1 MDEMLDIEFP
11 EEIPEDL
18 TCPEEIPT
26 PDGDDRNTLLAEL
39 EAMRTRL
46 EIAERTSREISA
58 GWREFTELYPEADV
72 ASLPDSFNAAIER
85 GIPPA
90 AAYALELRR
99 KEVRLARIKAADQRA
114 RELSAGKL
122 DPAEDTLYSPEEVR
136 AMSPSE
142 VRKNIEKI
150 RRSMK
155 SWR

>member
-1 MDEMLDIEFP
+1 MDEILNENVTQEVTAPIE
-11 EEIPEDL
+11 EVTDNA
-18 TCPEEIPT
+18 
-26 PDGDDRNTLLAEL
+26 DADLLAEL
-39 EAMRTRL
+39 DTLRRRVEV
-46 EIAERTSREISA
+46 AERTAREISA
-58 GWREFTELYPEADV
+58 GWREFSELYPEADI
-72 ASLPDSFNAAIER
+72 ASLPDSFNSAIER

-99 KEVRLARIKAADQRA
+99 REVTKLRIEAADKRA

-122 DPAEDTLYSPEEVR
+122 EPTEDSLYSPDEVR

-142 VRKNIEKI
+142 VRKNMEKI

>member
-1 MDEMLDIEFP
+1 MDEILNENVTQEVTAPIE
-11 EEIPEDL
+11 EVTDNA
-18 TCPEEIPT
+18 
-26 PDGDDRNTLLAEL
+26 DADLLAEL
-39 EAMRTRL
+39 DTLRHRVEV
-46 EIAERTSREISA
+46 AERTAREISA
-58 GWREFTELYPEADV
+58 GWREFSELYPEADI
-72 ASLPDSFNAAIER
+72 ASLPDSFNSAIER

-99 KEVRLARIKAADQRA
+99 REVTKLRIEAADKRA

-122 DPAEDTLYSPEEVR
+122 EPTEDSLYSPDEVR

-142 VRKNIEKI
+142 VRKNMEKI

>member
-1 MDEMLDIEFP
+1 MDEILNENVTQEVTAPIE
-11 EEIPEDL
+11 EVTDNAEVD
-18 TCPEEIPT
+18 
-26 PDGDDRNTLLAEL
+26 LLAEL
-39 EAMRTRL
+39 DTLRRRVEV
-46 EIAERTSREISA
+46 AERTAREISA
-58 GWREFTELYPEADV
+58 GWREFSELYPEADI
-72 ASLPDSFNAAIER
+72 ASLPDSFNSAIER

-99 KEVRLARIKAADQRA
+99 REVTKMRIEAADKRA

-122 DPAEDTLYSPEEVR
+122 EPTEDSLYSPDEVR

>member
-1 MDEMLDIEFP
+1 MDENLDLELT
-11 EEIPEDL
+11 EELPEDL
-18 TCPEEIPT
+18 PEEPEE
-26 PDGDDRNTLLAEL
+26 DEKASLLSEL
-39 EAMRTRL
+39 EALRSRL
-46 EIAERTSREISA
+46 ETAERTAREISA
-58 GWREFTELYPEADV
+58 GWREFTELYPEADIS
-72 ASLPDSFNAAIER
+72 SLPDSFNAAIER

-122 DPAEDTLYSPEEVR
+122 DPADDTLYSPDEVR
-136 AMSPSE
+136 AMPPAE

>member
-1 MDEMLDIEFP
+1 MDETIEILNEDVIDETTARTDEAAQEDETDLLTELD
-11 EEIPEDL
+11 
-18 TCPEEIPT
+18 
-26 PDGDDRNTLLAEL
+26 TLRRRVEV
-39 EAMRTRL
+39 
-46 EIAERTSREISA
+46 AERTAREISA
-58 GWREFTELYPEADV
+58 GWREFTELYPEADIS
-72 ASLPDSFNAAIER
+72 SLPDSFNAAIER

-99 KEVRLARIKAADQRA
+99 REVTKMRIEAADKRA
-114 RELSAGKL
+114 RELTAGKL
-122 DPAEDTLYSPEEVR
+122 EPTEDSLYSPDEVR

>member
-1 MDEMLDIEFP
+1 MEETNLIPNDEVIDEFNDPIE
-11 EEIPEDL
+11 EVTKDASV
-18 TCPEEIPT
+18 
-26 PDGDDRNTLLAEL
+26 DLLAEL
-39 EAMRTRL
+39 DTLRRRL
-46 EIAERTSREISA
+46 EVAERTAREISA
-58 GWREFTELYPEADV
+58 GWREFSELYPEADI
-72 ASLPDSFNAAIER
+72 ASLPDSFNSAIER

-99 KEVRLARIKAADQRA
+99 REVTKMRIDAANKRA

-122 DPAEDTLYSPEEVR
+122 EPTEDSLYSPDEVR

>member
-1 MDEMLDIEFP
+1 MEETNLIPNDEVIDEVNDPIE
-11 EEIPEDL
+11 EVTKNASVD
-18 TCPEEIPT
+18 
-26 PDGDDRNTLLAEL
+26 LLAEL
-39 EAMRTRL
+39 DTLRRRVEV
-46 EIAERTSREISA
+46 AERTAREISA
-58 GWREFTELYPEADV
+58 GWREFSELYPEADI
-72 ASLPDSFNAAIER
+72 ASLPDSFNSAIER

-99 KEVRLARIKAADQRA
+99 REVTKMRIEAADKRA

-122 DPAEDTLYSPEEVR
+122 EPTEDSLYSPDEVR

>member
-1 MDEMLDIEFP
+1 MEETNLIPNDEVIDEVNDPIE
-11 EEIPEDL
+11 EVTKNASVD
-18 TCPEEIPT
+18 
-26 PDGDDRNTLLAEL
+26 LLAEL
-39 EAMRTRL
+39 DTLRRRVEV
-46 EIAERTSREISA
+46 AERTAREISA
-58 GWREFTELYPEADV
+58 GWREFSELYPEADI
-72 ASLPDSFNAAIER
+72 ASLPDSFNSAIER
-85 GIPPA
+85 GISPA

-99 KEVRLARIKAADQRA
+99 REVTKMRIEAADKRA

-122 DPAEDTLYSPEEVR
+122 EPTEDSLYSPDEVR

>member
-1 MDEMLDIEFP
+1 MDEILNENLTP
-11 EEIPEDL
+11 EETSPI
-18 TCPEEIPT
+18 EEVT
-26 PDGDDRNTLLAEL
+26 ENADADLLAEL
-39 EAMRTRL
+39 DTLRRRVEV
-46 EIAERTSREISA
+46 AERTAREISA
-58 GWREFTELYPEADV
+58 GWREFSELYPEADI
-72 ASLPDSFNAAIER
+72 ASLPDSFNSAIER

-99 KEVRLARIKAADQRA
+99 REVTRLRIEAADKRS

-122 DPAEDTLYSPEEVR
+122 EPTEDSLYSPDEVR

-142 VRKNIEKI
+142 VRKNMEKI

>member
-1 MDEMLDIEFP
+1 MDEILNENVTQEVTAPIE
-11 EEIPEDL
+11 EVTDNAETD
-18 TCPEEIPT
+18 
-26 PDGDDRNTLLAEL
+26 LLAEL
-39 EAMRTRL
+39 DTLRRRVEV
-46 EIAERTSREISA
+46 AERTAREISA
-58 GWREFTELYPEADV
+58 GWREFSELYPEADI
-72 ASLPDSFNAAIER
+72 ASLPDSFNSAIER

-99 KEVRLARIKAADQRA
+99 REVTKLRIEAADKRA

-122 DPAEDTLYSPEEVR
+122 EPTEDSLYSPDEVR

-142 VRKNIEKI
+142 VRKNMEKI

>member
-1 MDEMLDIEFP
+1 MDEILNENLTPEATSPIE
-11 EEIPEDL
+11 EVTENADA
-18 TCPEEIPT
+18 
-26 PDGDDRNTLLAEL
+26 DLLAEL
-39 EAMRTRL
+39 DTLRRRVEV
-46 EIAERTSREISA
+46 AERTAREISA
-58 GWREFTELYPEADV
+58 GWREFSELYPEADI
-72 ASLPDSFNAAIER
+72 ASLPDSFNSAIER

-99 KEVRLARIKAADQRA
+99 REVTRLRIEAADKRS

-122 DPAEDTLYSPEEVR
+122 EPTEDSLYSPDEVR

-142 VRKNIEKI
+142 VRKNMEKI

>member
-1 MDEMLDIEFP
+1 MDEILNENVTQEVTAPIE
-11 EEIPEDL
+11 EVTDNADADL
-18 TCPEEIPT
+18 F
-26 PDGDDRNTLLAEL
+26 AEL
-39 EAMRTRL
+39 DTLRRRVEV
-46 EIAERTSREISA
+46 AERTAREISA
-58 GWREFTELYPEADV
+58 GWREFSELYPEADI
-72 ASLPDSFNAAIER
+72 ASLPDSFNSAIER

-99 KEVRLARIKAADQRA
+99 REVTKLRIEAADKRA

-122 DPAEDTLYSPEEVR
+122 EPTEDSLYSPDEVR

-142 VRKNIEKI
+142 VRKNMEKI

>member
-1 MDEMLDIEFP
+1 MDETTVIPNDETIEDVIDPIEDIAENADADLLTELD
-11 EEIPEDL
+11 
-18 TCPEEIPT
+18 
-26 PDGDDRNTLLAEL
+26 TL
-39 EAMRTRL
+39 RRRL
-46 EIAERTSREISA
+46 EVAERTAREISA
-58 GWREFTELYPEADV
+58 GWREFSELYPEADI
-72 ASLPDSFNAAIER
+72 ASLPDSFNSAIKR

-99 KEVRLARIKAADQRA
+99 REVTKMRIEAADKRA

-122 DPAEDTLYSPEEVR
+122 EPTEDSLYSPDEVR

>member
-1 MDEMLDIEFP
+1 MDENLDLELTEELQENIP
-11 EEIPEDL
+11 EENGED
-18 TCPEEIPT
+18 E
-26 PDGDDRNTLLAEL
+26 RASLLSEL
-39 EAMRTRL
+39 ETLRSRL
-46 EIAERTSREISA
+46 ETAERTAREISA
-58 GWREFTELYPEADV
+58 GWREFTELYPEADIS
-72 ASLPDSFNAAIER
+72 SLPDSFNAAIER

-122 DPAEDTLYSPEEVR
+122 DPADDTLYSPDEVR
-136 AMSPSE
+136 AMPPAE

>member
-1 MDEMLDIEFP
+1 MDENLDLELAEELPADLP
-11 EEIPEDL
+11 EE
-18 TCPEEIPT
+18 PEE
-26 PDGDDRNTLLAEL
+26 DEKASLLSEL
-39 EAMRTRL
+39 EALRSRL
-46 EIAERTSREISA
+46 ETAERTAREISA
-58 GWREFTELYPEADV
+58 GWREFTELYPEADIS
-72 ASLPDSFNAAIER
+72 SLPDSFNAAIER

-122 DPAEDTLYSPEEVR
+122 DPADDTLYSPDEVR
-136 AMSPSE
+136 AMPPTE

>member
-11 EEIPEDL
+11 EEIPEDP
-18 TCPEEIPT
+18 TEPEEIPT

-122 DPAEDTLYSPEEVR
+122 DPADDTLYSPDEVR
-136 AMSPSE
+136 AMPPAE
-142 VRKNIEKI
+142 VRKNIDKI